1 MRGTVLSRVRL
12 GAKQLLR
19 DQGGNA
25 LMLTAAAVVPV
36 IGIVG
41 SAVDIGRAYM
51 TQLRL
56 QQACDAGVL
65 AGRRAMAGGDYND
78 PPKAEANKMFNFNFP
93 ANIYGSENISFTSTA
108 SSNKTDVNGTA
119 SATLPSAIM
128 FMFGTDQFNLT
139 ANCAAKL
146 EISNTDVVLVLD
158 VTGSMEATNPGD
170 SVSKIQALRD
180 ASMVFFDTLTKAEI
194 GDGRLR
200 FGIVPYS
207 GTVNV
212 GGILNTANPAW
223 ISDSVTVPSRSPRYK
238 SNGSFDK
245 YRYENRTFN
254 VSGGKGGANMT
265 FNTGTNGANLTSNW
279 DGCIMERKTTAF
291 NQNTTAP
298 ADAYDMDI
306 NMVPT
311 SNDDTK
317 WKMFLA
323 DFAYSRS
330 GSAVDDTTTNRTSF
344 GKAAED
350 INVDV
355 GACPPPAMKLT
366 EMDAAGKQKFKDK
379 IAELKP
385 QGFTYHDSG
394 MVWGARLI
402 SPTGLFATE
411 NTTVTNKRPISR
423 HIIFMTDGTM
433 TAPRSNFSHQGQE
446 QVIARIGATSDD
458 NAVARHNNRFEQ
470 LCSRAKN
477 MPVGKNDAPVVI
489 WVIGFGVTLNSQ
501 LTQCA
506 TVGKAY
512 QTGSATKLKGIFQS
526 IADQISRLRLSQ

>member
-158 VTGSMEATNPGD
+158 VTGSMESKNPGD
-170 SVSKIQALRD
+170 SDSKIVGLRN
-180 ASMVFFDTLTKAEI
+180 AAMVFFDTLTKAEI

-200 FGIVPYS
+200 FGVVPYS

-212 GGILNTANPAW
+212 GAILNSANPAW

-265 FNTGTNGANLTSNW
+265 FNTGKDGANFTSNW
-279 DGCIMERKTTAF
+279 DGCIMERKTTTF
-291 NQNTTAP
+291 NKNTTAP
-298 ADAYDMDI
+298 AGAYDMDV

-311 SNDDTK
+311 SDDDTK

-330 GSAVDDTTTNRTSF
+330 GSATEDSTSNNTSF
-344 GKAAED
+344 GKAAD
-350 INVDV
+350 DPDTDT
-355 GACPPPAMKLT
+355 GACPVPAMKLT

-385 QGFTYHDSG
+385 QGYTYHDSG
-394 MVWGARLI
+394 MAWGARLI

-423 HIIFMTDGTM
+423 HIIFMTDGAM
-433 TAPRSNFSHQGQE
+433 TTPRANFSHQGQE
-446 QVIARIGATSDD
+446 RVIARVGASDD
-458 NAVARHNNRFEQ
+458 NDAVARHNNRFEQ
-470 LCSRAKN
+470 LCARAKN

-489 WVIGFGVTLNSQ
+489 WVIGFGVSLNDQ
-501 LTQCA
+501 LTRCA

-512 QTGSATKLKGIFQS
+512 QTGSNKKLQDIFQS

>member
-1 MRGTVLSRVRL
+1 MRGTIFSRLRL
-12 GAKQLLR
+12 GAKRLRR
-19 DQGGNA
+19 DQRGNA
-25 LMLTAAAVVPV
+25 FMLTAAAIIPVVA
-36 IGIVG
+36 IVG

-78 PPKAEANKMFNFNFP
+78 PQKAEATKMFNFNFP
-93 ANIYGSENISFTSTA
+93 ANIYGSQNIRFTSVA
-108 SSNKTDVNGTA
+108 SSTKTDVTGTA

-128 FMFGTDQFNLT
+128 FMFGTDQFNL
-139 ANCAAKL
+139 AADCAAKL

-170 SVSKIQALRD
+170 SVSKIVALRE
-180 ASMVFFDTLTKAEI
+180 AAMVFFDTLTKAEI

-200 FGIVPYS
+200 FGVVPYS

-212 GGILNTANPAW
+212 GAILNSANPAW
-223 ISDSVTVPSRSPRYK
+223 ISDSVTVPSRTPLYK
-238 SNGSFDK
+238 SSKFDK
-245 YRYENRTFN
+245 YRYEDRTFA
-254 VSGGKGGANMT
+254 VAGGKGGANMT
-265 FNTGTNGANLTSNW
+265 FNTGKDGANFTSNW

-291 NQNTTAP
+291 NQTTTAP
-298 ADAYDMDI
+298 AGAYDMDI

-311 SNDDTK
+311 SDDDTK

-330 GSAVDDTTTNRTSF
+330 GSSTNDSTSNNTSF

-366 EMDAAGKQKFKDK
+366 EMDTAGKQKFKDK

-394 MVWGARLI
+394 MAWGARLI

-411 NTTVTNKRPISR
+411 NSTVTNKRPISR
-423 HIIFMTDGTM
+423 HIIFMTDGAM
-433 TAPRSNFSHQGQE
+433 TAPMSNFSHQGQE
-446 QVIARIGATSDD
+446 QVIARVGATSDT

-470 LCSRAKN
+470 LCARAKS
-477 MPVGKNDAPVVI
+477 MPVGQNDAPVVI
-489 WVIGFGVTLNSQ
+489 WVIGFGVTLNDQ
-501 LTQCA
+501 LTRCA